1 MYLKV
6 HLLHI
11 RSYLPHTVGI
21 CPPDPISYILM
32 LFEEFDTEPFSHL
45 KYIDI
50 I

>member
-11 RSYLPHTVGI
+11 AGT

-32 LFEEFDTEPFSHL
+32 LSEEFDTEPFSHL

-50 I
+50 MQ